1 MKAVIREHAL
11 ELGFD
16 DCRFTTADPPE
27 SAGRFLEWIEG
38 QLHGTMG
45 WMERNTARRVNP
57 QTVLDGARSVITLA
71 ASYDAGD
78 GARAKQGK
86 GVIARYAQY
95 ADYHAALGKALG
107 QLTERVQSLA
117 EEGAHSLWYVDT
129 GPVLE
134 RDLGQRA
141 GLGFIGKHTNL
152 ISRRLGNWFF
162 ISEILTTTEL
172 KPDEPEHN
180 YCGKCTR
187 CIDACPTGAIT
198 APFQLDAR
206 RCISYL
212 TIELK
217 GSIPEEYRS
226 AIGNRIYGCDDCL
239 EVCPWNRFAGEG
251 RLMAP
256 HRRDELGQVELI
268 ELLELDDDGFQAKFR
283 DTPMQR
289 TKRRG
294 VLRNVCVALG
304 NIGDATVLSSLERA
318 AADPDPLIA
327 EHAQWALGQ
336 VRQRSASN

>member
-1 MKAVIREHAL
+1 M
-11 ELGFD
+11 
-16 DCRFTTADPPE
+16 
-27 SAGRFLEWIEG
+27 
-38 QLHGTMG
+38 
-45 WMERNTARRVNP
+45 
-57 QTVLDGARSVITLA
+57 
-71 ASYDAGD
+71 
-78 GARAKQGK
+78 
-86 GVIARYAQY
+86 
-95 ADYHAALGKALG
+95 
-107 QLTERVQSLA
+107 
-117 EEGAHSLWYVDT
+117 
-129 GPVLE
+129 
-134 RDLGQRA
+134 
-141 GLGFIGKHTNL
+141 
-152 ISRRLGNWFF
+152 
-162 ISEILTTTEL
+162 

-318 AADPDPLIA
+318 AADPEPLIA

-336 VRQRSASN
+336 VRQRNASN